1 MPMPSPIRA
10 LLLLAPLALI
20 LPAAPALAKVLAEGP
35 VKGGYYW
42 QKIETNS
49 GKVRYL
55 CRSTS
60 DSKIQK
66 GAKCTDAR
74 AVKPE

>member
-1 MPMPSPIRA
+1 MTSPIRA
-10 LLLLAPLALI
+10 LSLLVPLALI

-35 VKGGYYW
+35 AKGGFFW

-49 GKVRYL
+49 G
-55 CRSTS
+55 
-60 DSKIQK
+60 
-66 GAKCTDAR
+66 TDAR